1 MHRPDADNIVTLAA
15 PPDTFALRCRVN
27 DEPVERDVAVDRSL
41 LAFLRDDLGLTGTK
55 GACLEGECG
64 SCTVIADGVPI
75 DSCMTLA
82 CQMNGRKVTT
92 IEGLA
97 RGDRLAV
104 LQQCFIDSG
113 AAQCG
118 YCTPGLIMA
127 AEARLRADPGA
138 TENDIVECI
147 EANICRCTGYA
158 SILSAIR
165 AAAKE
170 LCATETGA

>member
-1 MHRPDADNIVTLAA
+1 MTPTQRDNTPSSIAEADSFRIRCTINGRPID
-15 PPDTFALRCRVN
+15 R
-27 DEPVERDVAVDRSL
+27 EVAVDRSL

-64 SCTVIADGVPI
+64 SCTVMMDGRPI

-82 CQMNGRKVTT
+82 CQVNDREVTT

-97 RGDRLAV
+97 HDERLAPI
-104 LQQCFIDSG
+104 QRAFIDTG

-127 AEARLRADPGA
+127 AHARLL
-138 TENDIVECI
+138 ENPQPSAEELVECI

-158 SILSAIR
+158 SIM
-165 AAAKE
+165 AAVRNA
-170 LCATETGA
+170 ATEMGA